1 MKFCRQID
9 QNNRIFYDPT
19 TNEFLI
25 NSTQPLEV
33 DIFTEYKILEIVEQS
48 EIAGLS
54 QSDILYAVSGLLI

>member
-9 QNNRIFYDPT
+9 QNNRIFYDPI

-25 NSTQPLEV
+25 NGTQPLEV

>member
-25 NSTQPLEV
+25 NGTQPLEV